1 MIELNTPKIFKPLW
15 QKDCRFKI
23 MHGGRGSGKSWQ
35 IARYLLIQAYSRKV
49 RILCCREI
57 QKSIQD
63 SVHRLLADQ
72 IDLLCISEHFI
83 IKNREIEGT
92 NGSLFLFEGL
102 HQKVTKIKSL
112 EGIDYVWIEEGESIT
127 EKSWDVLI
135 PTIRKPDSQIIVSFN
150 PARDD
155 DPTYNMFI
163 NNPKPNSWVQ
173 QINYT
178 DNPYFDEPLKSEMEQ
193 CKKISYSKYLHIWEG
208 QPITDY
214 ETLVYRYKQSVN
226 ETNKKIPYNDGI
238 ETWTGWD
245 FGVADDTAIIFFQIA
260 QVPEDDEFPLGICI
274 NVFDEYVNN
283 NKPAEHY
290 REIVD
295 DKEYLIDRHA
305 CDPSGKNR
313 DSSLKSWID
322 ILRKNPKSDRIDWHF
337 EYTHRY
343 SISEMISQANDYMH
357 AIRYN
362 REQTP
367 HFHKMLRSWQY
378 RTDKDGKIVLPP
390 KPEHDE
396 YSHIGTALYYFIIN
410 RFPIKKGGMR
420 VLKK

>member
-1 MIELNTPKIFKPLW
+1 LIDVKTPKIFKPLW
-15 QKDCRFKI
+15 KENKRFKVLY
-23 MHGGRGSGKSWQ
+23 GGRGSGKSWQ
-35 IARYLLIQAYSRKV
+35 IARFLLVQAYQKKT

-72 IDLLCISEHFI
+72 ADLLNISQYFI

-102 HQKVTKIKSL
+102 HQNVTKIKSL

-127 EKSWDVLI
+127 EKSWDTLI
-135 PTIRKPDSQIIVSFN
+135 PTIRKPGSEIIVSFN

-155 DPTYNMFI
+155 DPTYDMFI
-163 NNPKPNSWVQ
+163 NNPKPNSWIQ
-173 QINYT
+173 KINYT
-178 DNPYFDEPLKSEMEQ
+178 DNPHFAEPLLSEMEQ
-193 CKKISYSKYLHIWEG
+193 CKKIAYSKYLHIWEG

-214 ETLVYRYKQSVN
+214 ETLVYRYQESVN
-226 ETNKKIPYNDGI
+226 ESTPNVHYIESH
-238 ETWTGWD
+238 ETWTAWD
-245 FGVADDTAIIFFQIA
+245 FGVADDTCILFINIV
-260 QVPEDDEFPLGICI
+260 QVPESDEFPMGVEIR
-274 NVFDEYVNN
+274 VFDEYVNN

-295 DKEYLIDRHA
+295 SKDYRIGRHA
-305 CDPSGKNR
+305 CDPSGANR
-313 DSSLKSWID
+313 DSSLDSWVD
-322 ILRKNPKSDRIDWHF
+322 KLKVNPRNGRIDWHF

-343 SISEMISQANDYMH
+343 SVAEMIDQANNYIH
-357 AIRYN
+357 AVRYN
-362 REQTP
+362 REKVP
-367 HFHKMLRSWQY
+367 HFHKMLRNWQY

-396 YSHIGTALYYFIIN
+396 FSHVGTAFYYFIIN
-410 RFPIKKGGMR
+410 RFPIKKSKVRIIKG
-420 VLKK
+420 

>member
-1 MIELNTPKIFKPLW
+1 VIELKTPEIFKPLW
-15 QKDCRFKI
+15 KDKKRFKI

-35 IARYLLIQAYSRKV
+35 VARFLLVQAYQRKV
-49 RILCCREI
+49 RVLCCREI

-63 SVHRLLADQ
+63 SVHRLLSDQ
-72 IDLLCISEHFI
+72 CELLGISEYFI

-102 HQKVTKIKSL
+102 HQNITKIKSL

-135 PTIRKPDSQIIVSFN
+135 PTIRKPGSEIIVTFN

-155 DPTYNMFI
+155 DPTYDMFI
-163 NNPKPNSWVQ
+163 NNPKDDSWVQ

-178 DNPYFDEPLKSEMEQ
+178 DNPYFDEPLKSEMDQ
-193 CKKISYSKYLHIWEG
+193 CKKINHSKYLHIWEG
-208 QPITDY
+208 LPITDY
-214 ETLVYRYKQSVN
+214 DSLVYRFDQNVN
-226 ETNKKIPYNDGI
+226 VSKSPVVYNEGF

-245 FGVADDTAIIFFQIA
+245 FGVADDTAILFFQII
-260 QVPEDDEFPLGICI
+260 QVPESDEFPLGVII

-290 REIVD
+290 REVVES
-295 DKEYLIDRHA
+295 KNYLIDRHA
-305 CDPSGKNR
+305 CDPSGANR
-313 DSSLKSWID
+313 DSSLKSWVD
-322 ILRKNPKSDRIDWHF
+322 ILSTNPRRGVKDWHF
-337 EYTHRY
+337 TYTHRH
-343 SISEMISQANDYMH
+343 SVSEMIDNANKYMH

-362 REQTP
+362 QDRLP
-367 HFHKMLRSWQY
+367 HFHKMLRHWQY

-396 YSHIGTALYYFIIN
+396 YSHVGTALYYFIIN
-410 RFPIKKGGMR
+410 RFPIKTKKVR
-420 VLKK
+420 ILKK